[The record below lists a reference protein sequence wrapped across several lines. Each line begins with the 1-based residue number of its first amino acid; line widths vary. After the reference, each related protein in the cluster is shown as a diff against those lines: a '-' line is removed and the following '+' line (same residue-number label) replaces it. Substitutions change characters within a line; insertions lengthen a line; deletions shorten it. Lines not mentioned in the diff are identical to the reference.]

1 MPDTMQRLGILDI
14 PMTIAEQQLLYGLT
28 RDPGYPVL
36 IRVLKAAAMKTTEE
50 GIKTNTTD
58 KDMIFSINGGV
69 TDNFVVPSG
78 QSLSCDASANGVQNN
93 EYLPQGTQFAV
104 KQVSAPSSGSV
115 YVAGMYT

>member
-58 KDMIFSINGGV
+58 KDLIYNLHLEARATNTFCTRVIATLEYDSLIMESIEKAKEDGNLE
-69 TDNFVVPSG
+69 S
-78 QSLSCDASANGVQNN
+78 
-93 EYLPQGTQFAV
+93 
-104 KQVSAPSSGSV
+104 QVIDFTEMSE
-115 YVAGMYT
+115 